1 MVLCSDDD
9 YVSSMS
15 LLYFSALM
23 VNNSIL
29 MFHLR
34 LFWGFAAA
42 SICSLFGL
50 VLCRWS
56 LRCHDKT

>member
-9 YVSSMS
+9 YVFSTS
-15 LLYFSALM
+15 LIYYSASM

-29 MFHLR
+29 MLNLR

-42 SICSLFGL
+42 STCSLFDL
-50 VLCRWS
+50 VLS
-56 LRCHDKT
+56 T

>member
-1 MVLCSDDD
+1 MVLCSDDDD

-23 VNNSIL
+23 VNNPIL

-34 LFWGFAAA
+34 FSWGFASA
-42 SICSLFGL
+42 SISSLFDL
-50 VLCRWS
+50 VLS
-56 LRCHDKT
+56 T